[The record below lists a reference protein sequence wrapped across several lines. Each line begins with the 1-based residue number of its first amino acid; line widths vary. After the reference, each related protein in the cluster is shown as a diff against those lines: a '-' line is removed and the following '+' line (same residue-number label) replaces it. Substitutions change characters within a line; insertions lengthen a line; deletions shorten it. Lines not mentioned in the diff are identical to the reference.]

1 MIGPVTSG
9 AVRTSEGKE
18 PFDDEDRT
26 MLGRKDYTPDEVA
39 TARRA
44 VEEQLAAYRDLAT
57 AVDAAGDPKAV
68 AALQAFEPV
77 LANALVMQLDR
88 FFVHRLR
95 AVSGKDGNPLNEVE
109 VLVESLLAGGGVVAA
124 HKVIRLRPGRSV
136 LGLAPGD
143 RIRLTADRFEQLA
156 DAFFGELMDR
166 FL

>member
-1 MIGPVTSG
+1 
-9 AVRTSEGKE
+9 
-18 PFDDEDRT
+18 

-39 TARRA
+39 TARKA
-44 VEEQLAAYRDLAT
+44 VEEQLAAYRELAA
-57 AVDAAGDPKAV
+57 AVDASGEPKVV
-68 AALQAFEPV
+68 AALEAFEPV
-77 LANALVMQLDR
+77 LASALVMELDR

-109 VLVESLLAGGGVVAA
+109 VLAESLLAGGGVVAA
-124 HKVIRLRPGRSV
+124 HKVIRLRPERSV

-143 RIRLTADRFEQLA
+143 RIRLTVDRFEQLA